1 MDNEIERQ
9 IFKQMNKLLNQHDD
23 LFNDQFLSSPE
34 QRDYF
39 LYKVYCDSVIKNL
52 EK

>member
-9 IFKQMNKLLNQHDD
+9 IFKQMNNLLNQQHNLYKDE
-23 LFNDQFLSSPE
+23 FLSSPE

-39 LYKVYCDSVIKNL
+39 LYKVYCEAV
-52 EK
+52 